1 MRPIL
6 ILAIAIALLTTSL
19 QAADCASGNCRV
31 ERSRKVER
39 SRGETKHERTIIRR
53 GLLRR

>member
-6 ILAIAIALLTTSL
+6 LLAIAIALLTWPL
-19 QAADCASGNCRV
+19 LLRADDCASGHCRV

-39 SRGETKHERTIIRR
+39 GETKHERTVIRR
-53 GLLRR
+53 GFLRR